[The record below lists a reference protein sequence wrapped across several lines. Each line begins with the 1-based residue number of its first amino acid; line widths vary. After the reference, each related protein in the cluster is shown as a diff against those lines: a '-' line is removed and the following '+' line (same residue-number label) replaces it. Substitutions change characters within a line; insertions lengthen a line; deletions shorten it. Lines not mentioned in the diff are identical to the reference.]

1 MMELFLSNQVESGTF
16 ARCSGLVFAVERF
29 TESMM
34 TTEEGA
40 EKRLKDQKNIS
51 ESRGELED
59 VFRQSSA
66 RGEAISFY
74 HKGDATHHRLEAN

>member
-1 MMELFLSNQVESGTF
+1 MKLFLSNQVES
-16 ARCSGLVFAVERF
+16 RHIRSGLVFAFERF

-34 TTEEGA
+34 TTTGE

-59 VFRQSSA
+59 VFFDKAAS
-66 RGEAISFY
+66 
-74 HKGDATHHRLEAN
+74 LERKKR